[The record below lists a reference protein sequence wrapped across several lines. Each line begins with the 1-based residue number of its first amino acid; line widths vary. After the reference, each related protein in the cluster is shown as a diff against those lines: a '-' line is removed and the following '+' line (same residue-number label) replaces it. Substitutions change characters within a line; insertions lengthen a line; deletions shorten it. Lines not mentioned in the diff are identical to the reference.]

1 MILLLTCIK
10 SYVAPDLSRSPYH
23 PFAYL
28 LYQRD
33 KAWQHGQYPCV
44 GEWMFLL
51 PFIPKFSQYP
61 RILARAQAGA
71 AVLDLGCCFGQDLR
85 LLAADG
91 APTHNMYACD
101 IKEELWQ
108 LGFELFRDREKMRAR
123 FVQADIFDPDSDLV
137 HLSGQMDIIIASQFL
152 HLWDWKRQVLAMK
165 RVVELSRPGA
175 ILVGYQ
181 RGQVRAQE
189 VMRPWGTMF
198 FHDLDTYRE
207 IWHQV
212 EVETSS
218 RWDVEASFVD
228 LRELGMEEEDLEW
241 MPPGQKGINFVVTR
255 LT

>member
-1 MILLLTCIK
+1 
-10 SYVAPDLSRSPYH
+10 
-23 PFAYL
+23 
-28 LYQRD
+28 
-33 KAWQHGQYPCV
+33 
-44 GEWMFLL
+44 MFLL
-51 PFIPKFSQYP
+51 PIIPSFSQYP

-71 AVLDLGCCFGQDLR
+71 TVLDLGCCFGQDLR

-91 APTHNMYACD
+91 APTQNMYASD

-108 LGFELFRDREKMRAR
+108 LGFELFRDREKMRAK

-152 HLWDWKRQVLAMK
+152 HLWDWKKQVLAFK
-165 RVVELSRPGA
+165 KVVELSRPGS
-175 ILVGYQ
+175 ILVGSQ

-189 VMRPWGTMF
+189 VRRPWGKLF
-198 FHDLDTYRE
+198 FHNLETYRE

-212 EVETSS
+212 EVETGS
-218 RWDVEASFVD
+218 RWEVEADFVD

-255 LT
+255 QA